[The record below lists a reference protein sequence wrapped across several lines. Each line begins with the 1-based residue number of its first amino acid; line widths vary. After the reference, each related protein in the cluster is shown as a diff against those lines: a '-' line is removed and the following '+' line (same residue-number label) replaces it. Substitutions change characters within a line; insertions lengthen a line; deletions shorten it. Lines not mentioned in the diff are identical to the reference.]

1 MSNPAIEKY
10 GWQAVPINLK
20 TLLSQSQAS
29 SNPAKPVSVS
39 SVSLPDSPL
48 AKAVHEY
55 AQKELP
61 IETFNHSMRVFYY
74 GMLPTICEEK
84 DEENEA

>member
-1 MSNPAIEKY
+1 MVNSGIEKF
-10 GWQAVPINLK
+10 GWTAVPVDLK

-29 SNPAKPVSVS
+29 SSPAKPITVS
-39 SVSLPDSPL
+39 SVRLPDSAL

-61 IETFNHSMRVFYY
+61 VETFNHSMRVFYY
-74 GMLPTICEEK
+74 GTLETIW
-84 DEENEA
+84 EADGK

>member
-10 GWQAVPINLK
+10 GWEAVPVNLK

-29 SNPAKPVSVS
+29 ASPAKPVAVS
-39 SVSLPDSPL
+39 SISLPDSPL

-55 AQKELP
+55 AQNELP

-74 GMLPTICEEK
+74 GMLPTIREE
-84 DEENEA
+84 DESRER